1 MQPRDG
7 GGGVRRRFSG
17 AVLAAALLLMAP
29 ATRADTAFIYPTR
42 PVTVTVCFPPGAST
56 DAIARRI
63 GGALGSSLGRPVV
76 VENRGGAGGNIAA
89 SFIAKAQPDG
99 HSLLV
104 CATSGLI
111 IAAAARSTLDFDPQ
125 RDLVP
130 VAPVGPLTV
139 LLITRPSL
147 PVTTLQELLAHARA
161 NPGQVNFASIGVGSS
176 FHLALEQINAKAGVS
191 MTHTPF
197 RGGGQAVPELL
208 AGRLDAMFAPWSLAR
223 THLEA
228 GSVRPL
234 AAAGEERFPGLP
246 AVPTLAE
253 AGLPNIWL
261 QEGLGFFA
269 PRGTPA
275 AILARLNAE
284 ITRIIIEPAMRDWL
298 LSQGVPPVPE
308 PPEAFRAKL
317 QEGVTVLREVIQRLE
332 LKLD

>member
-1 MQPRDG
+1 MRPGIAG
-7 GGGVRRRFSG
+7 GARRRLGG
-17 AVLAAALLLMAP
+17 AMLAAALLLVAP
-29 ATRADTAFIYPTR
+29 AARADTASTYPTR

-56 DAIARRI
+56 DAIARRV
-63 GGALGSSLGRPVV
+63 GEALGGSLGRPVV

-89 SFIAKAQPDG
+89 SFVAKAQPDG
-99 HSLLV
+99 HALLF
-104 CATSGLI
+104 CATSGLV
-111 IAAAARSTLDFDPQ
+111 IAAAARSALDFDPQ
-125 RDLVP
+125 RDLAP
-130 VAPVGPLTV
+130 VAPVGALTV

-147 PVTTLQELLAHARA
+147 PLTTLQELLAHARA
-161 NPGQVNFASIGVGSS
+161 NPGRVNFASIGVGSS

-191 MTHTPF
+191 MTHIPF

-208 AGRLDAMFAPWSLAR
+208 AGRLDAMFASWLLAR
-223 THLEA
+223 AHVQA

-234 AAAGEERFPGLP
+234 ATAGEERFAGLP

-253 AGLPNIWL
+253 AGLPGVWL

-269 PRGTPA
+269 PAGTPT

-284 ITRIIIEPAMRDWL
+284 ITRIITEPAMRDWL
-298 LSQGVPPVPE
+298 LSQGVPPAPE
-308 PPEAFRAKL
+308 PPEAFRARL